1 MRQNFSASF
10 IVFLV
15 ALPLCLGIALASGVS
30 PEKGVISGV
39 IGGIVVGALGGAP
52 LQVSGPAN
60 SLIVIVA
67 EAVKDI
73 GLEGL
78 GLAVCLAGA
87 LQIFAGGVG
96 AGRLAKLFPP
106 IVTKGL
112 MTGFA
117 ILIFASQAHV
127 MLDARP
133 HASFMENIRTI
144 PEVFVDKMGFSGS
157 STIPWGPLIGIG
169 SFVFL
174 LGMQGFQSR
183 ISGVLKKIPPALIVV
198 AVATLIATV
207 WNLPLK
213 RVHVP
218 DQLMDDFSFPSL
230 SQWMGSI
237 NFLILEVALTIFFL
251 ASTESLL
258 SASAI
263 DQMKEGHTTNYSREL
278 MAQGIGNILCGLVG
292 AVPIAGVVIRSTAN
306 IASGATTRASS
317 IFHGVW
323 LLAMVGI
330 FPFILDDVPMSIL
343 GAILV
348 FSVLK
353 LINLGQINEMA
364 KSDRWAWPM
373 YLGTAVA
380 VLTFNPMVGVGIG
393 IGLQCAK
400 SVYTSLNLGKVI
412 ASHEEINI
420 PARVDQSGD

>member
-1 MRQNFSASF
+1 MQVF
-10 IVFLV
+10 I
-15 ALPLCLGIALASGVS
+15 
-30 PEKGVISGV
+30 
-39 IGGIVVGALGGAP
+39 
-52 LQVSGPAN
+52 
-60 SLIVIVA
+60 
-67 EAVKDI
+67 
-73 GLEGL
+73 
-78 GLAVCLAGA
+78 
-87 LQIFAGGVG
+87 
-96 AGRLAKLFPP
+96 
-106 IVTKGL
+106 
-112 MTGFA
+112 
-117 ILIFASQAHV
+117 
-127 MLDARP
+127 
-133 HASFMENIRTI
+133 
-144 PEVFVDKMGFSGS
+144 
-157 STIPWGPLIGIG
+157 
-169 SFVFL
+169 
-174 LGMQGFQSR
+174 
-183 ISGVLKKIPPALIVV
+183 
-198 AVATLIATV
+198 
-207 WNLPLK
+207 
-213 RVHVP
+213 
-218 DQLMDDFSFPSL
+218 
-230 SQWMGSI
+230 MGSI

-380 VLTFNPMVGVGIG
+380 VLTVNPMVGVGIG

>member
-1 MRQNFSASF
+1 
-10 IVFLV
+10 
-15 ALPLCLGIALASGVS
+15 
-30 PEKGVISGV
+30 
-39 IGGIVVGALGGAP
+39 
-52 LQVSGPAN
+52 
-60 SLIVIVA
+60 
-67 EAVKDI
+67 
-73 GLEGL
+73 
-78 GLAVCLAGA
+78 
-87 LQIFAGGVG
+87 
-96 AGRLAKLFPP
+96 
-106 IVTKGL
+106 
-112 MTGFA
+112 
-117 ILIFASQAHV
+117 
-127 MLDARP
+127 
-133 HASFMENIRTI
+133 
-144 PEVFVDKMGFSGS
+144 MGFLGS

-183 ISGVLKKIPPALIVV
+183 IGGVLKKIPPALIVV

-380 VLTFNPMVGVGIG
+380 VLTVNPMVGVGIG

-412 ASHEEINI
+412 PSHEEINI
-420 PARVDQSGD
+420 PARVDQAGD

>member
-1 MRQNFSASF
+1 
-10 IVFLV
+10 
-15 ALPLCLGIALASGVS
+15 
-30 PEKGVISGV
+30 
-39 IGGIVVGALGGAP
+39 
-52 LQVSGPAN
+52 
-60 SLIVIVA
+60 
-67 EAVKDI
+67 
-73 GLEGL
+73 
-78 GLAVCLAGA
+78 
-87 LQIFAGGVG
+87 
-96 AGRLAKLFPP
+96 
-106 IVTKGL
+106 
-112 MTGFA
+112 
-117 ILIFASQAHV
+117 
-127 MLDARP
+127 
-133 HASFMENIRTI
+133 
-144 PEVFVDKMGFSGS
+144 
-157 STIPWGPLIGIG
+157 
-169 SFVFL
+169 
-174 LGMQGFQSR
+174 
-183 ISGVLKKIPPALIVV
+183 
-198 AVATLIATV
+198 
-207 WNLPLK
+207 
-213 RVHVP
+213 
-218 DQLMDDFSFPSL
+218 
-230 SQWMGSI
+230 MGSI

-380 VLTFNPMVGVGIG
+380 VLTVNPMVGVGIG